1 MFSATQT
8 QFATKQPPAKTI
20 SGTLKKTLILI
31 TAILVLCTVLAQ
43 QLANESFS
51 EVVSLVQFST
61 MQSPRDAAPD
71 GDGKLVYFVATGTN
85 GPGLFSVSMAGGDA
99 LEVKVSAPFV
109 EPYGLALSSDGSQI
123 FIADRKAGNGGQ
135 IFVWQLADTT
145 LRPLA
150 NTEGTA
156 PRGLEVVSVNGQ
168 DELFFT
174 GQDAGQPAVFKLSLS
189 NEARSTLAQGA
200 PLEDPSGVTATQ
212 AGIVFVS
219 DRGGSESEGIVWK
232 LEGATLT
239 TLAEGVRMGDPAGI
253 ALTPDETVLAVS
265 SHSDLGT
272 SQVLLINVGTLET
285 SIFNK
290 VIGDNSA
297 SGGLHRAH
305 GGNSDVF
312 AWVDNDGQIFRVVP
326 KR

>member
-1 MFSATQT
+1 MVSATQA
-8 QFATKQPPAKTI
+8 QFSTKQPPANPQSTFFKV
-20 SGTLKKTLILI
+20 LILVTVI
-31 TAILVLCTVLAQ
+31 TVFYTGLAQ
-43 QLANESFS
+43 QVANESFS
-51 EVVSLVQFST
+51 EVVPLVRSNNI
-61 MQSPRDAAPD
+61 QSPRDAAPD
-71 GDGKLVYFVATGTN
+71 SEGKLVYFVATGTN
-85 GPGLFSVSMAGGDA
+85 GPGLFSVSMAGGEA
-99 LEVKVSAPFV
+99 LEVKVGAPFI

-123 FIADRKAGNGGQ
+123 FIADTKAGGNGQ
-135 IFVWQLADTT
+135 IFVLQLRDNT
-145 LRPLA
+145 LTPLA

-174 GQDAGQPAVFKLSLS
+174 GQDAGQAAVFKLSLS
-189 NEARSTLAQGA
+189 SGERSTLAQGA

-219 DRGGSESEGIVWK
+219 DRGVSEAEGIVWK

-239 TLAEGVRMGDPAGI
+239 NLAEGVRMGDPAGI